1 MSNAILHKRRILNEA
16 DPLHTDLLLGELA
29 INTKTGKLFMKDNND
44 AVIDVN
50 SSVISIEVNYTG
62 VSPNLTPVS
71 MKLDGATRSEI
82 ILHKGLPYTFRITE
96 LQTGGIGGTDIMFY
110 TQATEGGAH
119 QEYLTTVTH
128 FDFHATI
135 TIPQDAP
142 DNLKFGIRAPGNG
155 SAIEGSGGDIIYS
168 DQSGGSA
175 SGGDGQRLIDSD
187 AVFEWDTIP
196 DVWKTGHDEGLLS
209 SSGKLILGDTTITT
223 STNTLSFATQT
234 TLDNVLL
241 DAGNYS

>member
-50 SSVISIEVNYTG
+50 SSVINIEVNYTG
-62 VSPNLTPVS
+62 TSPNLTPVA
-71 MKLDGATRSEI
+71 MKLDGEVRTEI

-110 TQATEGGAH
+110 TQAAEGAVH
-119 QEYLTTVTH
+119 QEYLTNVTH

-135 TIPQDAP
+135 YIPQDAP
-142 DNLKFGIRAPGNG
+142 DN
-155 SAIEGSGGDIIYS
+155 
-168 DQSGGSA
+168 
-175 SGGDGQRLIDSD
+175 
-187 AVFEWDTIP
+187 
-196 DVWKTGHDEGLLS
+196 
-209 SSGKLILGDTTITT
+209 
-223 STNTLSFATQT
+223 
-234 TLDNVLL
+234 
-241 DAGNYS
+241 